1 MRLGLPLLAAALL
14 LGGCGGS
21 DQANGSN
28 AAESRAGE
36 GGDQTLGAL
45 LGAEPRFMA
54 LIKSAGMTPV
64 LEGREP
70 YTVLAPTAEALDAL
84 PAGTLERL
92 QQPASRSELTGLLRR
107 HILPG
112 TVTRADIDQALQGK
126 PGGVSLPSMAGDP
139 LSVRRE
145 GDRVKIG
152 ESTLVGEESRA
163 KNGVV
168 HRIDRVLA
176 APAPATGS
184 GPE

>member
-1 MRLGLPLLAAALL
+1 MRLGLTVLAAALL

-21 DQANGSN
+21 EEANGSN
-28 AAESRAGE
+28 TAQSQAGE
-36 GGDQTLGAL
+36 GGEQTLGAL

-92 QQPASRSELTGLLRR
+92 QQPAARGELTGLLRR

-112 TVTRADIDQALQGK
+112 TITRADIDRALQSK
-126 PGGVSLPSMAGDP
+126 PDGVSLPSMAGDP

-145 GDRVKIG
+145 GDRVQIG
-152 ESTLVGEESRA
+152 DSALVGEESRA

-176 APAPATGS
+176 APTPATGS
-184 GPE
+184 GAE